1 MKHLTGLDAA
11 FLYLESPEMP
21 MHVGSLHV
29 YELKPG
35 YQGSFYEDVKEHIR
49 KRMHLAPVFH
59 RKLAL
64 MPFDIANPVWIE
76 DDDVDLDY
84 HVRSIT
90 LPKPGT
96 MAQLENYVGRLHSSL
111 IDRSRPLWEFYV
123 FDGLADGSVAFYSK
137 MHHAAIDGQAG
148 VAVANAVLDISPEPR
163 VVKPAPARPGK
174 QQYQLGVGELVG
186 AGFSNL
192 ANQYVKLLRM
202 LPTMA
207 GTVAR
212 TAAGSVARKDATGA
226 RKPSLSSR
234 IRNLSFGPRTH
245 LNVSITNQRAF
256 ATASLSLGEV
266 KAMGKVLDATI
277 NDMVLLLCSGAL
289 RRYLQDYDALPAK
302 SLVAAVPVSLRAAGD
317 TSSDNQ
323 AFMLLCQ
330 LATHLKDP
338 LARLKA
344 IKESINKGKAFTGGA
359 KASIPLDFPSL
370 GAPWLMSGL
379 ASLYGRSRLAN
390 SMPPIANVVISN
402 VPGPQMPLYMAG
414 AKMKTFHPVSIV
426 VHGVALNITVESYNG
441 SLDFGLIA
449 CRRAAPDVRDI
460 AGYIVAAHGELKG
473 MAGGALQA
481 SSTPAADLPAVA
493 GKRARKKP
501 ASGRPSPRAQKP
513 ALKPAGEPAAK
524 KPVKQAG
531 NAAPAKM
538 AKIAAKRA
546 PVRGAPV
553 RRAAARRPAA

>member
-29 YELKPG
+29 YSLPPG
-35 YQGSFYEDVKEHIR
+35 YKGSFVDDVREHIR

-64 MPFDIANPVWIE
+64 MPFDMANPVWIE

-96 MAQLENYVGRLHSSL
+96 PAQLENYVGRLHSSL

-123 FDGLADGSVAFYSK
+123 FDGLASGDVAFYSK

-148 VAVANAVLDISPEPR
+148 VAVANAVLDITPEPR
-163 VVKPAPARPGK
+163 AVKPPPARSGK
-174 QQYQLGVGELVG
+174 QPYQLGVGELVG
-186 AGFSNL
+186 AAFSNT

-202 LPTMA
+202 LPGMA
-207 GTVAR
+207 K
-212 TAAGSVARKDATGA
+212 AASGA
-226 RKPSLSSR
+226 LAGKSADGQKPGLITRLKSMQL
-234 IRNLSFGPRTH
+234 GPKTH

-256 ATASLSLGEV
+256 ATASIAMGEV
-266 KAMGKVLDATI
+266 KAIGKLLDATI
-277 NDMVLLLCSGAL
+277 NDMVLLLCAGAL
-289 RRYLQDYDALPAK
+289 RKYLQDYDALPAK
-302 SLVAAVPVSLRAAGD
+302 SLVAAVPVSLRAEGD

-330 LATHLKDP
+330 LGTQIKDP
-338 LARLKA
+338 LARLKVIQA
-344 IKESINKGKAFTGGA
+344 SISKGKAFTGKSKSA
-359 KASIPLDFPSL
+359 IPLDFPSL
-370 GAPWLMSGL
+370 GAPWLMSGV

-390 SMPPIANVVISN
+390 SIPPIANVVISN
-402 VPGPQMPLYMAG
+402 VPGPHIPLYMAG
-414 AKMKTFHPVSIV
+414 ARMKTFHPVSIV

-449 CRRAAPDVRDI
+449 CRKAAPDVRDL
-460 AGYIVAAHGELKG
+460 AGYLMAAHEELKTLVAATMSEASGVGEPKR
-473 MAGGALQA
+473 AGKVPVRKAP
-481 SSTPAADLPAVA
+481 SPAKKTAAKTVGKSAKAATKKSPTKKAAVTRSRKPAV
-493 GKRARKKP
+493 
-501 ASGRPSPRAQKP
+501 
-513 ALKPAGEPAAK
+513 
-524 KPVKQAG
+524 
-531 NAAPAKM
+531 
-538 AKIAAKRA
+538 
-546 PVRGAPV
+546 
-553 RRAAARRPAA
+553 

>member
-35 YQGSFYEDVKEHIR
+35 YKGSFYEDVKEHIR

-123 FDGLADGSVAFYSK
+123 FDGLADGNVAFYSK

-202 LPTMA
+202 LPSMV

-212 TAAGSVARKDATGA
+212 TAAQSVARKDASGA
-226 RKPSLSSR
+226 RKPGLSNR

-256 ATASLSLGEV
+256 ATASVPLGEV

-289 RRYLQDYDALPAK
+289 RRYLTDYDALPSK

-344 IKESINKGKAFTGGA
+344 IKESISKGKAFTGGA

-460 AGYIVAAHGELKG
+460 AGYIVAAHEELKAL
-473 MAGGALQA
+473 AGSALQA
-481 SSTPAADLPAVA
+481 SAMPAPGLPTAQ
-493 GKRARKKP
+493 GKGARKKP
-501 ASGRPSPRAQKP
+501 APDSESRRARKP
-513 ALKPAGEPAAK
+513 AVKPARKNAAK
-524 KPVKQAG
+524 NAGRQVDSAVPVK
-531 NAAPAKM
+531 PPRK
-538 AKIAAKRA
+538 
-546 PVRGAPV
+546 APV
-553 RRAAARRPAA
+553 RRGSARRPAA

>member
-123 FDGLADGSVAFYSK
+123 FDGLADGNVAFYSK

-330 LATHLKDP
+330 LATHLK
-338 LARLKA
+338 A

-449 CRRAAPDVRDI
+449 CRRAAPDVRDL
-460 AGYIVAAHGELKG
+460 AGYIVAAHEELKG

-481 SSTPAADLPAVA
+481 SSTPASEA
-493 GKRARKKP
+493 GPPSAAR
-501 ASGRPSPRAQKP
+501 STSRRPTKTP
-513 ALKPAGEPAAK
+513 AK
-524 KPVKQAG
+524 KPTKARTNKSTTAPIKVPIRKTVSKVVKK
-531 NAAPAKM
+531 AAPK
-538 AKIAAKRA
+538 
-546 PVRGAPV
+546 
-553 RRAAARRPAA
+553 AARRKAARSD

>member
-29 YELKPG
+29 YSLSPTYK
-35 YQGSFYEDVKEHIR
+35 GSFVDDVKEHIK

-64 MPFDIANPVWIE
+64 MPFDMANPIWIE
-76 DDDVDLDY
+76 DGDIDLDY

-123 FDGLADGSVAFYSK
+123 FDGLASGDVAFYSK

-148 VAVANAVLDISPEPR
+148 VAVANAVLDLTPEPR
-163 VVKPAPARPGK
+163 TVKPPPSRAGK
-174 QQYQLGVGELVG
+174 QPYQLGVGELVG
-186 AGFSNL
+186 AAFSNMASQTLKL
-192 ANQYVKLLRM
+192 ARM
-202 LPTMA
+202 FPQMA
-207 GTVAR
+207 KAASSALGTKGS
-212 TAAGSVARKDATGA
+212 AG
-226 RKPSLSSR
+226 KPGLIKR
-234 IRNLSFGPRTH
+234 LKGLQMGPKTH

-256 ATASLSLGEV
+256 ATTSIPLGEV
-266 KAMGKVLDATI
+266 KAIGKLLDATI
-277 NDMVLLLCSGAL
+277 NDMVLLLCAGAL

-302 SLVAAVPVSLRAAGD
+302 SLVAAVPVSLRAEGD

-330 LATHLKDP
+330 LGTQIKDP
-338 LARLKA
+338 IARLAA
-344 IKESINKGKAFTGGA
+344 IKESIAKGKAFTGA
-359 KASIPLDFPSL
+359 SKAAIPLDFPSL
-370 GAPWLMSGL
+370 GAPWLMSGV

-402 VPGPQMPLYMAG
+402 VQGPQIPLYMAG
-414 AKMKTFHPVSIV
+414 ATMKTFYPVSII

-441 SLDFGLIA
+441 SLDFGLIS
-449 CRRAAPDVRDI
+449 CRKAAPDVRDI
-460 AGYIVAAHGELKG
+460 ARYLAEEHALLKSKAAALMPKAEPTAPAPAPSPASAKR
-473 MAGGALQA
+473 GAAKAAVKKKPPKPA
-481 SSTPAADLPAVA
+481 SNRTSRASKSTAPPLPAKSSAAAAPKPVKPA
-493 GKRARKKP
+493 RPAARKK
-501 ASGRPSPRAQKP
+501 
-513 ALKPAGEPAAK
+513 
-524 KPVKQAG
+524 
-531 NAAPAKM
+531 N
-538 AKIAAKRA
+538 
-546 PVRGAPV
+546 
-553 RRAAARRPAA
+553 

>member
-29 YELKPG
+29 YSLPAG
-35 YQGSFYEDVKEHIR
+35 YRGSFVDDVKEHIR

-76 DDDVDLDY
+76 DGDIDIDY

-96 MAQLENYVGRLHSSL
+96 LAQLENYVGRLHSSL

-123 FDGLADGSVAFYSK
+123 FDGLASGDVAFYSK

-148 VAVANAVLDISPEPR
+148 VAVANAVLDLTPEPR
-163 VVKPAPARPGK
+163 TVKPPPARAGK
-174 QQYQLGVGELVG
+174 QPYQLGVGELVG
-186 AGFSNL
+186 AAFSNM
-192 ANQYVKLLRM
+192 ANQTLKLARM
-202 LPTMA
+202 FPKMA
-207 GTVAR
+207 K
-212 TAAGSVARKDATGA
+212 AASGA
-226 RKPSLSSR
+226 LSSKGAEGTPGKPGQPGKPGLIKR
-234 IRNLSFGPRTH
+234 LKGLQLGPKTH

-256 ATASLSLGEV
+256 ATTSIPLGEV
-266 KAMGKVLDATI
+266 KAIGKLLGATI
-277 NDMVLLLCSGAL
+277 NDMVLLLCAGAL

-302 SLVAAVPVSLRAAGD
+302 SLVAAVPVSLRAEGD

-330 LATHLKDP
+330 LGTQIKDP
-338 LARLKA
+338 VVRLAA
-344 IKESINKGKAFTGGA
+344 IKESINKGKAFTGA
-359 KASIPLDFPSL
+359 SKAAIPLDFPSL
-370 GAPWLMSGL
+370 GAPWLMSGV

-390 SMPPIANVVISN
+390 SIPPIANVVISN
-402 VPGPQMPLYMAG
+402 VPGPQVPLYMAG
-414 AKMKTFHPVSIV
+414 ATMKTFYPVSII

-449 CRRAAPDVRDI
+449 CRKAAPDVRDI
-460 AGYIVAAHGELKG
+460 ARYLAEEHALLKSKAA
-473 MAGGALQA
+473 ALVPKA
-481 SSTPAADLPAVA
+481 EPPARTPAPAPSPASAKRGAAKTAVKKTPPKLASNRTSRASKSTAPPLPAKSSAAAAPKPVKPA
-493 GKRARKKP
+493 RPAARKK
-501 ASGRPSPRAQKP
+501 
-513 ALKPAGEPAAK
+513 
-524 KPVKQAG
+524 
-531 NAAPAKM
+531 N
-538 AKIAAKRA
+538 
-546 PVRGAPV
+546 
-553 RRAAARRPAA
+553 

>member
-29 YELKPG
+29 YSLPPS
-35 YQGSFYEDVKEHIR
+35 YRGSFVDDVKEHMS

-64 MPFDIANPVWIE
+64 MPFDMANPVWIE
-76 DDDVDLDY
+76 DGDIDLDY

-123 FDGLADGSVAFYSK
+123 FDGLASGDVAFYSK

-148 VAVANAVLDISPEPR
+148 VAVANAVLDLTPEPR
-163 VVKPAPARPGK
+163 TVKPPPARAGK
-174 QQYQLGVGELVG
+174 QPYQLGVGELVG
-186 AGFSNL
+186 AAFSNMASQTLKL
-192 ANQYVKLLRM
+192 ARM
-202 LPTMA
+202 FPQMA
-207 GTVAR
+207 K
-212 TAAGSVARKDATGA
+212 AASGA
-226 RKPSLSSR
+226 LSSR
-234 IRNLSFGPRTH
+234 GGADKPAKPGLIKRLKGLQMGPKTH

-256 ATASLSLGEV
+256 ATTSISLAEV
-266 KAMGKVLDATI
+266 KAIGKLLDATI
-277 NDMVLLLCSGAL
+277 NDMVLLLCAGAL

-302 SLVAAVPVSLRAAGD
+302 SLVAAVPVSLRAEGD

-330 LATHLKDP
+330 LGTQIKDP
-338 LARLKA
+338 IARLAA
-344 IKESINKGKAFTGGA
+344 IKESINKGKAFTG
-359 KASIPLDFPSL
+359 ASRAAIPLDFPSL
-370 GAPWLMSGL
+370 GAPWLVSGV

-390 SMPPIANVVISN
+390 SIPPIANVVISN
-402 VPGPQMPLYMAG
+402 VPGPQIPLYMAG
-414 AKMKTFHPVSIV
+414 ATMKTFYPVSII

-449 CRRAAPDVRDI
+449 CRKAAPDVRDI
-460 AGYIVAAHGELKG
+460 ARYLAEEHALLKSKVAALVP
-473 MAGGALQA
+473 QA
-481 SSTPAADLPAVA
+481 APAVPAAPAPA
-493 GKRARKKP
+493 KRRAARSAIKKAPPKP
-501 ASGRPSPRAQKP
+501 ASNRTSRASRGTAPPPTKSVGAAVPKP
-513 ALKPAGEPAAK
+513 LKPA
-524 KPVKQAG
+524 
-531 NAAPAKM
+531 
-538 AKIAAKRA
+538 RS
-546 PVRGAPV
+546 
-553 RRAAARRPAA
+553 AARK

>member
-29 YELKPG
+29 YSLPPG
-35 YQGSFYEDVKEHIR
+35 FKGDFYEAVKQHIR

-64 MPFDIANPVWIE
+64 MPFDLANPMWIE
-76 DDDVDLDY
+76 DDDIDLDY

-96 MAQLENYVGRLHSSL
+96 LAQLENYVGRLHSSL
-111 IDRSRPLWEFYV
+111 IDRSRPLWEMYV
-123 FDGLADGSVAFYSK
+123 FDGLAGGDVAFYSK

-148 VAVANAVLDISPEPR
+148 VAVANAVLDITPEPR
-163 VVKPAPARPGK
+163 VVKPVPARPGK

-186 AGFSNL
+186 AAFSNL
-192 ANQYVKLLRM
+192 ANQYVKLFRTI
-202 LPTMA
+202 PA
-207 GTVAR
+207 FSKTVAK
-212 TAAGSVARKDATGA
+212 TAAGVVARKDAVGNK
-226 RKPSLSSR
+226 KPSLATR
-234 IRNLSFGPRTH
+234 IKNLSFGPKTH

-256 ATASLSLGEV
+256 ATASIPLGEV
-266 KAMGKVLDATI
+266 KAIGRALDATI
-277 NDMVLLLCSGAL
+277 NDMVLLLCSSALRKYLLDYGAL
-289 RRYLQDYDALPAK
+289 PPK
-302 SLVAAVPVSLRAAGD
+302 SLVAAVPVSLREAGD

-330 LATHLKDP
+330 LATQIKDP
-338 LARLKA
+338 LARLAA
-344 IKESINKGKAFTGGA
+344 IKESIAKGKAFTGSA
-359 KASIPLDFPSL
+359 KSSIPLDFPSL

-390 SMPPIANVVISN
+390 SIPPIANVVISN

-414 AKMKTFHPVSIV
+414 ATMKTFYPVSIV

-460 AGYIVAAHGELKG
+460 AKYLAEAHEELKVKAGALVQVAATKA
-473 MAGGALQA
+473 MAPVPAPATAQA
-481 SSTPAADLPAVA
+481 KPARKVSSTARGAAPVRVKQATPKNAVA
-493 GKRARKKP
+493 KK
-501 ASGRPSPRAQKP
+501 A
-513 ALKPAGEPAAK
+513 AAK
-524 KPVKQAG
+524 KA
-531 NAAPAKM
+531 
-538 AKIAAKRA
+538 AAKK
-546 PVRGAPV
+546 
-553 RRAAARRPAA
+553 AAAKKAAAKKAATNSAASAKAKKP

>member
-29 YELKPG
+29 YELQPG

-123 FDGLADGSVAFYSK
+123 FDGLVDGNVAFYSK

-207 GTVAR
+207 S
-212 TAAGSVARKDATGA
+212 TAAQAAAKSVARKDATDT

-289 RRYLQDYDALPAK
+289 RRYLQDYDALPTK

-338 LARLKA
+338 LARLAA
-344 IKESINKGKAFTGGA
+344 IKESISKGKAFTGGA

-402 VPGPQMPLYMAG
+402 VPGPQIPLYMAG
-414 AKMKTFHPVSIV
+414 ARMKTFHPVSIV

-460 AGYIVAAHGELKG
+460 AGYIVAAHEELKAL
-473 MAGGALQA
+473 AGSALQA
-481 SSTPAADLPAVA
+481 ASAPASHTGPASTAHTTRRRPIKTA
-493 GKRARKKP
+493 ARKP
-501 ASGRPSPRAQKP
+501 AKAPTNKSATASI
-513 ALKPAGEPAAK
+513 K
-524 KPVKQAG
+524 KTVSKVVKK
-531 NAAPAKM
+531 AAPKTA
-538 AKIAAKRA
+538 
-546 PVRGAPV
+546 
-553 RRAAARRPAA
+553 RRMAARSD

>member
-29 YELKPG
+29 YSLPPTYK
-35 YQGSFYEDVKEHIR
+35 GSFVDDVKEHIK

-64 MPFDIANPVWIE
+64 MPFDMANPVWIE
-76 DDDVDLDY
+76 DGDIDLDY

-123 FDGLADGSVAFYSK
+123 FDGLASGDVAFYSK

-148 VAVANAVLDISPEPR
+148 VAVANAVLDLTPEPR
-163 VVKPAPARPGK
+163 TVKPPPARAGK
-174 QQYQLGVGELVG
+174 QPYQLGVGELVG
-186 AGFSNL
+186 AAFSNM
-192 ANQYVKLLRM
+192 ANQTLKLARM
-202 LPTMA
+202 FPQMA
-207 GTVAR
+207 K
-212 TAAGSVARKDATGA
+212 AASGA
-226 RKPSLSSR
+226 LSSKGAEGKPAKPGLIKR
-234 IRNLSFGPRTH
+234 LKGLQMGPKTH

-256 ATASLSLGEV
+256 ATASIPLGEV
-266 KAMGKVLDATI
+266 KGVGKLLDATI
-277 NDMVLLLCSGAL
+277 NDMVLLLCAGAL

-330 LATHLKDP
+330 LGTHIKDP
-338 LARLKA
+338 VARLA
-344 IKESINKGKAFTGGA
+344 LIKESINKGKAFTGA
-359 KASIPLDFPSL
+359 SKAAIPLDFPSL
-370 GAPWLMSGL
+370 GAPWLMSGV

-390 SMPPIANVVISN
+390 SIPPIANVVISN
-402 VPGPQMPLYMAG
+402 VPGPQVPLYMAG
-414 AKMKTFHPVSIV
+414 ATMKTFYPVSII

-449 CRRAAPDVRDI
+449 CRKAAPDVRDLAKYLVEEHEAI
-460 AGYIVAAHGELKG
+460 KAKAA
-473 MAGGALQA
+473 ALVP
-481 SSTPAADLPAVA
+481 TAAP
-493 GKRARKKP
+493 
-501 ASGRPSPRAQKP
+501 
-513 ALKPAGEPAAK
+513 
-524 KPVKQAG
+524 PVP
-531 NAAPAKM
+531 APAKPG
-538 AKIAAKRA
+538 AAKTAGKKVSPNPVTKRASRA
-546 PVRGAPV
+546 PKAVAPSPLKQGIKQGI
-553 RRAAARRPAA
+553 APAARKQVKPARSAPRK

>member
-29 YELKPG
+29 YSLPPG
-35 YQGSFYEDVKEHIR
+35 YQGSFVDDVKEHIK

-64 MPFDIANPVWIE
+64 MPFDMANPVWIE

-90 LPKPGT
+90 LPRPGT

-123 FDGLADGSVAFYSK
+123 FDGLASGDVAFYSK

-148 VAVANAVLDISPEPR
+148 VAVANAVLDLTPEPR
-163 VVKPAPARPGK
+163 AVKSPPARAGK
-174 QQYQLGVGELVG
+174 QPYQLGVGELVG
-186 AGFSNL
+186 AAFSNM
-192 ANQYVKLLRM
+192 ANQYVKLFRM
-202 LPTMA
+202 LPSMA
-207 GTVAR
+207 K
-212 TAAGSVARKDATGA
+212 AASAAVSTKGASGA
-226 RKPSLSSR
+226 RKAGLLKR
-234 IRNLSFGPRTH
+234 LKGLQLGPKTH

-256 ATASLSLGEV
+256 ATASISLGEV
-266 KAMGKVLDATI
+266 KAIGKLLDATI

-302 SLVAAVPVSLRAAGD
+302 SLIAAVPVSLRAEGD
-317 TSSDNQ
+317 ASSDNQ

-330 LATHLKDP
+330 LGTQVKDP
-338 LARLKA
+338 IARLA
-344 IKESINKGKAFTGGA
+344 LIKESIAKGKAFTGSSKSA
-359 KASIPLDFPSL
+359 IPLDFPSL
-370 GAPWLMSGL
+370 GAPWLMSGV

-390 SMPPIANVVISN
+390 SIPPIANVVISN
-402 VPGPQMPLYMAG
+402 VPGPQVPLYMAG
-414 AKMKTFHPVSIV
+414 AKMKTFHPVSII

-449 CRRAAPDVRDI
+449 CRKAAPDVRDLAKYLI
-460 AGYIVAAHGELKG
+460 EALEELKG
-473 MAGGALQA
+473 RLAAMAGTAAPVVLPQQRKKA
-481 SSTPAADLPAVA
+481 AAKTSTPARRPVT
-493 GKRARKKP
+493 RSVKKVS
-501 ASGRPSPRAQKP
+501 ATKV
-513 ALKPAGEPAAK
+513 AAK
-524 KPVKQAG
+524 KVATKKVAASKVAAQKLGARPAPRQRNTAG
-531 NAAPAKM
+531 
-538 AKIAAKRA
+538 
-546 PVRGAPV
+546 RGA
-553 RRAAARRPAA
+553 